1 VQVASTN
8 TWNKLPHRLKQQLMS
23 EDAIRQRIAQDIAT
37 EIRRLVDLLETL
49 TVDQETRVEDHL
61 PQIVEA
67 QVVPQQQ
74 VEAQVASQQTEAN
87 QEIGLGDRVRIVN
100 LYGGRRGQTG
110 EVVRV
115 TRHQVVIRLDISQAV
130 VTKGKSSVVVIHNWD
145 SKQL

>member
-1 VQVASTN
+1 MQVASTN

-130 VTKGKSSVVVIHNWD
+130 VTKKKSSVVVIHN
-145 SKQL
+145 

>member
-1 VQVASTN
+1 
-8 TWNKLPHRLKQQLMS
+8 MS

-130 VTKGKSSVVVIHNWD
+130 VTKKKSSVVVIHN
-145 SKQL
+145 

>member
-1 VQVASTN
+1 MHFASTN
-8 TWNKLPHRLKQQLMS
+8 TWNKPPRRLKQQFMS
-23 EDAIRQRIAQDIAT
+23 EEAIRQRIAQDIAT

-49 TVDQETRVEDHL
+49 TVDQETRVEEHL

-67 QVVPQQQ
+67 QVVPHQQ
-74 VEAQVASQQTEAN
+74 VEAQVAAQQTVAN
-87 QEIGLGDRVRIVN
+87 QEIALGDRVRIVN

-130 VTKGKSSVVVIHNWD
+130 VTKKKSSVVVIHN
-145 SKQL
+145 

>member
-1 VQVASTN
+1 MQVASTN

-74 VEAQVASQQTEAN
+74 VEAQVAAQQTEAN

-130 VTKGKSSVVVIHNWD
+130 VTRKKSSVVVIHN
-145 SKQL
+145 